1 MNPKRIGLL
10 GYTWKRFMSLALL
23 SMSLVLTSELPGA
36 ARVAKQPERKADA
49 PHYWPT
55 KAWRTSTPEQ
65 QGMDSEKLAEALQQ
79 VRQHHVDIHSLL
91 IIRNGFI
98 VLDADFYPFQAGQLH
113 DLASV
118 TKSVTSTLIGIA
130 IGQRKISGVSQPIL
144 ALFPDRQIANR
155 DERKAGVTIKDL
167 LTMTSGLD
175 CRFRPNEITLSEMTH
190 SQDWI
195 QFMLNLPMI
204 AEPGSKYEYCSGGMH
219 LVSGIIS
226 QSTGVNAFEFA
237 RRELFQPLGIHDVA
251 WPADPNG
258 VTYGWGDLHLRSRDA
273 AKIGYLW
280 LNHGRWEDRQIVP
293 AEYLQEAAQVHSR
306 ASWGD
311 EYGYG
316 MWVYPTR
323 DVFEGNGRG
332 GQRLSVVPSK
342 NLVVVMTGGGF
353 EPGDIG
359 KLIGAAL
366 KSDQPLAENRAGV
379 ARLEREVVMASQPP
393 PPRSIAPLPEIAK
406 TVSGQTYFLDENPV
420 GLKTLSVTFASPSD
434 ASVRLMFTDGR
445 TETRPIGM
453 DGVSRLSANGRF
465 GLAVAVK
472 GSWEDGQVFLL
483 DYDEATNIDHYLLRI
498 RFNANRIDVGL
509 SEKTK
514 GLEAAFSGKTGP
526 R

>member
-1 MNPKRIGLL
+1 MMKGLPSLKRLL
-10 GYTWKRFMSLALL
+10 LLVLL
-23 SMSLVLTSELPGA
+23 SMSLTSASGLP
-36 ARVAKQPERKADA
+36 RVVGQTEQKAQS
-49 PHYWPT
+49 PQYWPT
-55 KAWRTSTPEQ
+55 QAWRTNTPEQ
-65 QGMDSEKLAEALQQ
+65 QGIDSEKLAEMLELI
-79 VRQHHVDIHSLL
+79 RQHNVDIHSLL

-98 VLDADFYPFQAGQLH
+98 VLDANFFPFQAGQLH

-130 IGQRKISGVSQPIL
+130 IGQHKITGVSQPIL
-144 ALFPDRQIANR
+144 SIFPERQVANR
-155 DERKAGVTIKDL
+155 DERKARVTIKDL

-175 CRFRPNEITLSEMTH
+175 CRFRPHEITLSEMTH
-190 SQDWI
+190 SKDWI
-195 QFMLNLPMI
+195 QFMLNLPMA

-219 LVSGIIS
+219 LLSGIIS

-258 VTYGWGDLHLRSRDA
+258 VTYGWGDLQLRSRDA

-293 AEYLQEAAQVHSR
+293 AEYLQDATQVHSR
-306 ASWGD
+306 AAWGD

-359 KLIGAAL
+359 KLIGGAL
-366 KSDQPLAENRAGV
+366 KSDQPLPENRAGV
-379 ARLEREVVMASQPP
+379 ARLAAAVIAVSKPP
-393 PPRSIAPLPEIAK
+393 TPKSLAPLPEIAK
-406 TVSGQTYFLDENPV
+406 TVSGKTYLLEDNPV
-420 GLKTLSVTFASPSD
+420 GLKTLSITFTSPSD
-434 ASVRLMFTDGR
+434 ASVRLVFADNH
-445 TETRPIGM
+445 TEARPIGL
-453 DGVSRLSANGRF
+453 DGVARLSPAGRF
-465 GLAVAVK
+465 GLPVGVR
-472 GSWEDGQVFLL
+472 GSWENKNEFLL
-483 DYDEATNIDHYLLRI
+483 DYDEVANINHYLLRI
-498 RFNANRIDVGL
+498 SFNGTSIAVRL
-509 SEKTK
+509 SEKTL
-514 GLEAAFSGKTGP
+514 GLEAEFEGKSGS
-526 R
+526 

>member
-1 MNPKRIGLL
+1 MMKDRSWLRRLL
-10 GYTWKRFMSLALL
+10 LLVLL
-23 SMSLVLTSELPGA
+23 SMSLPSPLGMRGA
-36 ARVAKQPERKADA
+36 AQVVGQTERKAQS
-49 PHYWPT
+49 PEYWPT
-55 KAWRTSTPEQ
+55 QAWRTSTPER
-65 QGMDSEKLAEALQQ
+65 QGLDSEKLAEMLELI
-79 VRQHHVDIHSLL
+79 RQHDVDIHSLL

-98 VLDADFYPFQAGQLH
+98 VLDANFYPFQEGQLH

-130 IGQRKISGVSQPIL
+130 IGQHKITGVSQPIL
-144 ALFPDRQIANR
+144 SLFPQRQIANR
-155 DERKAGVTIKDL
+155 DERKARVTIKDL

-190 SQDWI
+190 SKGWI
-195 QFMLNLPMI
+195 QFMLNLPMV

-219 LVSGIIS
+219 LLSGIITEA
-226 QSTGVNAFEFA
+226 TGVNAFEFA

-293 AEYLQEAAQVHSR
+293 AEYLQDATQVHSR
-306 ASWGD
+306 AAWGD

-353 EPGDIG
+353 EPGDVG
-359 KLIGAAL
+359 QLIVAAL
-366 KSDQPLAENRAGV
+366 KSDQPLPENRAGA
-379 ARLEREVVMASQPP
+379 ARLAAAVITASKPP
-393 PPRSIAPLPEIAK
+393 TPKSIAPLPEIAR
-406 TVSGQTYFLDENPV
+406 TVSGKTYLLENNPV
-420 GLKTLSVTFASPSD
+420 GLKTLSITFTSQSD
-434 ASVRLMFTDGR
+434 ASVRLTFTDNP
-445 TETRPIGM
+445 TEVRPIGL
-453 DGVSRLSANGRF
+453 DGVARLSPGGRF
-465 GLAVAVK
+465 GLTVGLK
-472 GSWEDGQVFLL
+472 GSWENKNVFLL
-483 DYDEATNIDHYLLRI
+483 DYDEVANINHYLLGISFNGTRI
-498 RFNANRIDVGL
+498 AVQL
-509 SEKTK
+509 SEKTM
-514 GLEAAFSGKTGP
+514 GLDAEFEGKTEAK
-526 R
+526 